1 MEKIDYVEKIIREM
15 FNFSDSPINIII
27 ILIFCFSLIICYFVL
42 KMIILCS
49 KKNNRAIY
57 LLPIHL
63 ITLNLPSYFLKLGIM
78 QILSLSAPIMPFIS
92 YFFYCSYKAIF
103 FSLLFLLLSG
113 YMSLTFSPEI
123 IIIFNTYY
131 GIVFIFEIIIEYF
144 ILMFF
149 LINMTF
155 LIIFLREV
163 KICFEYGILLIIAL
177 RSRKKLL
184 KDLNNQIN
192 LYKDYIINIDAYK
205 YKIYKL
211 KSFIIFTFIY
221 SILRIIIAIFLVYFL
236 SQMYFQKN
244 IQILVCENLFS
255 TISFSYDALFLF
267 IFLIMIFPEKY
278 PEGYLDE
285 VILLDKSKIFKSD
298 LSNQIKLEN
307 MNKDILLECKT
318 NKNPI
323 LILSPYSINNPSLYD
338 NLYIGFIENSEEN

>member
-15 FNFSDSPINIII
+15 FNFSDSPINIITV
-27 ILIFCFSLIICYFVL
+27 LIFCFSLILSYFVL
-42 KMIILCS
+42 KMIISCS

-78 QILSLSAPIMPFIS
+78 QILSLSTPIMPFIS

-163 KICFEYGILLIIAL
+163 KICFEYAILLIFAL
-177 RSRKKLL
+177 RSKKKLL
-184 KDLNNQIN
+184 KDLKKQVNI
-192 LYKDYIINIDAYK
+192 YKHYIINIDAYK
-205 YKIYKL
+205 YKIHKL

-221 SILRIIIAIFLVYFL
+221 SLLRIIIGIFLVYFL

-285 VILLDKSKIFKSD
+285 IILIQNIKEYYFESNLNNEINLMNISKDTLLEYKKNKNLITILLPYSKKNFKSF
-298 LSNQIKLEN
+298 NNIK
-307 MNKDILLECKT
+307 
-318 NKNPI
+318 
-323 LILSPYSINNPSLYD
+323 
-338 NLYIGFIENSEEN
+338 IGIVE

>member
-15 FNFSDSPINIII
+15 FNFSDSPINIITV
-27 ILIFCFSLIICYFVL
+27 LIFCFSLIISYFVL
-42 KMIILCS
+42 KLIISCS

-113 YMSLTFSPEI
+113 FMSLTFSPEI
-123 IIIFNTYY
+123 ILLLNTYY
-131 GIVFIFEIIIEYF
+131 CIVFIFEIIIDYF

-163 KICFEYGILLIIAL
+163 KICFEYATLLIIAL

-184 KDLNNQIN
+184 KDLKNQIN

-221 SILRIIIAIFLVYFL
+221 SLLRIIIAIFLVYFL

-278 PEGYLDE
+278 PDGYLDE
-285 VILLDKSKIFKSD
+285 VILFKNIKECFYKSNLKNEINLLNINKENLLEYKNNIKPITILLPYSKHSFS
-298 LSNQIKLEN
+298 SFNSIKL
-307 MNKDILLECKT
+307 
-318 NKNPI
+318 
-323 LILSPYSINNPSLYD
+323 
-338 NLYIGFIENSEEN
+338 GFVE